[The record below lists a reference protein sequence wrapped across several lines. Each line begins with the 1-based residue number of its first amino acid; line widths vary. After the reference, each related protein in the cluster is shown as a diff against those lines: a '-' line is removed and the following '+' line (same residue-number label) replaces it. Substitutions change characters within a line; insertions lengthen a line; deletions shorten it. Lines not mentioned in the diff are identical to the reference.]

1 MCTVDSLR
9 KMPVWQR
16 SIRGACTAGSAR
28 RFGGAKCL
36 GSRRASFWQ
45 WRRPMKRAAVIV
57 ALWGCASKEAEQD
70 PTLAPPD
77 HALHVTETAGGVK
90 VTGSNVPL
98 ATQPILD
105 WFGLPMSGDVDVAI
119 DVQKLDD
126 PKQANGTIR
135 ISCPKGCRLGDD
147 MTTLKPPKAARNS
160 AFASELHF
168 GHIDLDRF
176 TIAIDIKD
184 GKGTVSTFDVVSK
197 DVVMKL
203 AGTFEVAKPFS
214 ASRIDLC
221 LRFASTPALE
231 ARDAKTHALL
241 QTTGAM
247 RASDGLFNIRLT
259 DTFGNMKRLAVVC
272 DGSGPG
278 TPPVGDATPPS
289 TEIDPDIAKL
299 IASAVKSTS
308 ATTFEI
314 DSATWDKLFANPAEV
329 VKGARLV
336 PAMRNGKPEGFKIY
350 AIKPESL
357 VARLGF
363 QNGDTL
369 VAILGEPMSS
379 LDRGLEVYTKIRR
392 LKPREPIDVIVMR
405 KGTPITLT
413 YKLK

>member
-1 MCTVDSLR
+1 
-9 KMPVWQR
+9 
-16 SIRGACTAGSAR
+16 
-28 RFGGAKCL
+28 
-36 GSRRASFWQ
+36 
-45 WRRPMKRAAVIV
+45 
-57 ALWGCASKEAEQD
+57 
-70 PTLAPPD
+70 
-77 HALHVTETAGGVK
+77 
-90 VTGSNVPL
+90 
-98 ATQPILD
+98 
-105 WFGLPMSGDVDVAI
+105 
-119 DVQKLDD
+119 VQKLDD

-147 MTTLKPPKAARNS
+147 KTTLKPPKAARSS

-168 GHIDLDRF
+168 GHLDLDRF

-184 GKGTVSTFDVVSK
+184 GKGTVSAFDVVSK
-197 DVVMKL
+197 DIVMKL

-214 ASRIDLC
+214 ASPIDLC

-231 ARDAKTHALL
+231 ARDAKTHALI
-241 QTTGAM
+241 QTTGAI

-259 DTFGNMKRLAVVC
+259 ETFGNMKRLAVVC
-272 DGSGPG
+272 DGSASA
-278 TPPVGDATPPS
+278 TVSDATPPS

-314 DSATWDKLFANPAEV
+314 DAATWDKLFANPAEV

-336 PAMRNGKPEGFKIY
+336 PAMRDGKPEGFKIY
-350 AIKPESL
+350 AIKPASL

-369 VAILGEPMSS
+369 VAILGEPMTSA
-379 LDRGLEVYTKIRR
+379 DRGLEVYTKIRN
-392 LKPREPIDVIVMR
+392 LEPGEPIDVIVMR
-405 KGTPITLT
+405 KGTAITLT